1 MKYLLVLAVVL
12 IAFYLWRNNRLTD
25 RRDDAVPKAPTPKPN
40 TPAIMVACRECGTHL
55 PDTEAVRGRAGVYCS
70 VEHQRQHEA
79 DAR

>member
-25 RRDDAVPKAPTPKPN
+25 RRDADAPRAPARKPD
-40 TPAIMVACRECGTHL
+40 TPAIMVACLQCGTHL
-55 PDTEAVRGRAGVYCS
+55 PDTEAVRGRVGAYCS

-79 DAR
+79 NAH